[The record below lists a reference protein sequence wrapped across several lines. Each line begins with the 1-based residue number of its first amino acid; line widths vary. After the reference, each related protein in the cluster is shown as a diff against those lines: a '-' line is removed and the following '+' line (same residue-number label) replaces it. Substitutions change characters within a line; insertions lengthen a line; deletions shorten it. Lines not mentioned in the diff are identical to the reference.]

1 MTVSKAQQR
10 AVNKYMAAN
19 YDRVNLTMPKGRKI
33 EIQIYAE
40 EHGESVN
47 SFINRAILETMSET
61 HQEAAGTR
69 GDIGGILTLVALE
82 KALEGALKSQE
93 TVSAFIERAVSAQ
106 VERDGR
112 TLALRAQL
120 AQDKKAPPAKTDA

>member
-33 EIQIYAE
+33 EIQVYAE
-40 EHGESVN
+40 AHGESVN

-61 HQEAAGTR
+61 HQEAAGVH
-69 GDIGGILTLVALE
+69 GDVGSILTPHALD
-82 KALEGALKSQE
+82 KAREGALKAQE
-93 TVSAFIERAVSAQ
+93 SISAFVERAITTQIERD
-106 VERDGR
+106 RH
-112 TLALRAQL
+112 TIALRTQV
-120 AQDKKAPPAKTDA
+120 AQDKKTPPDQSGA